1 MLKKLTTALGL
12 TLIAGSLAFA
22 SQAPSTNSN
31 QPATKPA
38 ATKPAVTQATPDNP
52 QQQQATTSQSV
63 KKHKKHHKK
72 HPASNVTPKSSTPK
86 QQ

>member
-22 SQAPSTNSN
+22 SQIPSTNSN
-31 QPATKPA
+31 QAENTPPA
-38 ATKPAVTQATPDNP
+38 AQATPSNSQP
-52 QQQQATTSQSV
+52 QQATTSKSA

-72 HPASNVTPKSSTPK
+72 QAASNVTPKSATPN
-86 QQ
+86 Q

>member
-1 MLKKLTTALGL
+1 MIKKLTTALGL

-38 ATKPAVTQATPDNP
+38 ATQATADNP
-52 QQQQATTSQSV
+52 QQQQATTSKSV

-72 HPASNVTPKSSTPK
+72 HAASNVTPKSSTTK

>member
-31 QPATKPA
+31 QAATKPA
-38 ATKPAVTQATPDNP
+38 ATPATPSP
-52 QQQQATTSQSV
+52 SQQQEATTSKTV
-63 KKHKKHHKK
+63 KKHKRHHKK
-72 HPASNVTPKSSTPK
+72 QAASNVAPKSSTSK
-86 QQ
+86 Q